1 MEDFTDHKII
11 QGIRNR
17 DDTIFKFLQVR
28 YQDSIRLMVIEMGG
42 NKEDAKDIFNEGL
55 VTLIGLVDHKDFRLT
70 CKLGTLLYA
79 LCSKKWKQQ
88 MDKQKAAKN
97 YQYRRIDPDPDD
109 DFSEEIDEK
118 LYMSIFWESFQ
129 KLDRI
134 CKQIL
139 EGYLKDLSPREIA
152 DVLGYSYGYVR
163 KRKSLCHSF
172 LMKEIE
178 NHPDIIKLKETGEL
192 VPVQ

>member
-1 MEDFTDHKII
+1 MEDFADHKII

-42 NKEDAKDIFNEGL
+42 NQEDAKDIFNEGL
-55 VTLIGLVDHKDFRLT
+55 VALIGLVDREDFRLT

-79 LCSKKWKQQ
+79 LCNKKWKQQ
-88 MDKQKAAKN
+88 LEKQKAARN
-97 YQYRRIDPDPDD
+97 YQHRRIDPDPDG
-109 DFSEEIDEK
+109 DFSDEIDQK

-134 CKQIL
+134 CRQIL
-139 EGYLKDLSPREIA
+139 EGYLKEIPPREIA
-152 DVLGYSYGYVR
+152 DMLSYSYGYVR
-163 KRKSLCHSF
+163 KRKSLCHSY

-178 NHPDIIKLKETGEL
+178 IHPDIIKLKETGEL
-192 VPVQ
+192 IPVQ